1 MEKAYNGKRPI
12 IVRENPLKRPIIVR
26 ENPLKGPIIVRVN
39 PLKRLIIVK
48 VQNSYKKHYGKSRYC
63 NGKRLRHAGNGK
75 GRRHFRRA
83 GRRI

>member
-63 NGKRLRHAGNGK
+63 NGKR
-75 GRRHFRRA
+75 FRYARY
-83 GRRI
+83 GEGSGDFG